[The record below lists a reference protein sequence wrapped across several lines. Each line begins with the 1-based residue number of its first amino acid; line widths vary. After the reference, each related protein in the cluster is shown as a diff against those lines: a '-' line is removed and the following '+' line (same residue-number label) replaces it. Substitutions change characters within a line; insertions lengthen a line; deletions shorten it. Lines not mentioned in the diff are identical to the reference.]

1 MLLAAT
7 SSMADQIMDRISDHP
22 WPGCQIQIGGMTVTW
37 MSSAIASMI
46 ITALVLVAV
55 IIPMARKHKAMPSGS
70 ANVLDLVVVFVRD
83 MIARPALHDKSY
95 QYLPLLLTLFLFIL
109 GMNLMG
115 IIPLEAISHLA
126 NIPAIGH
133 TATSIPTVCAG
144 LASIALFTIIVSGMA
159 SQVRRI
165 RRRRGLPMSIC
176 ILISPWLW
184 VKSLSPEI
192 PGPVGS
198 ILLIPLALMEL
209 IGAVA
214 KCFSLMIR
222 LCANMITGHAL
233 LAVMMV
239 FILEAMRAYFVS
251 DSTDLFLVGP
261 AAVAGAVAVSMLE
274 LLVAGLQAYIFTFL
288 TAMFVGLYAE
298 GAH

>member
-22 WPGCQIQIGGMTVTW
+22 WPGCQVQIGGMTVTW
-37 MSSAIASMI
+37 MSSAIGSML
-46 ITALVLVAV
+46 ITAFVILAV
-55 IIPMARKHKAMPSGS
+55 IIPMARKHKTMPHGS

-83 MIARPALHDKSY
+83 MIARPALHDKAY
-95 QYLPLLLTLFLFIL
+95 RYLPLLLTMFLFIL
-109 GMNLMG
+109 GLNLMG
-115 IIPLEAISHLA
+115 MIPLEAISHLA
-126 NIPAIGH
+126 GIPAIGH

-144 LASIALFTIIVSGMA
+144 LASLALFTIVVSGLIA
-159 SQVRRI
+159 QVRRV
-165 RRRRGLPMSIC
+165 RAQRGYSLLACLVM
-176 ILISPWLW
+176 SPWLW
-184 VKSLSPEI
+184 FKSLSPDI
-192 PGPVGS
+192 PGPIGV
-198 ILLIPLALMEL
+198 IMLFPLAVMEL

-239 FILEAMRAYFVS
+239 SILQALTAYVEIQSPSLFIVA
-251 DSTDLFLVGP
+251 P
-261 AAVAGAVAVSMLE
+261 AAIMGAVAFSLLE

>member
-1 MLLAAT
+1 
-7 SSMADQIMDRISDHP
+7 MADQIMDRISDHP
-22 WPGCQIQIGGMTVTW
+22 WPGCQVQIGGMTVTW
-37 MSSAIASMI
+37 MSSAIGSML
-46 ITALVLVAV
+46 ITAFVILAV
-55 IIPMARKHKAMPSGS
+55 IIPMARKHKTMPRGS

-83 MIARPALHDKSY
+83 MIARPALHGRAY
-95 QYLPLLLTLFLFIL
+95 QYLPILLTIFLFIL

-126 NIPAIGH
+126 NIPPIGH
-133 TATSIPTVCAG
+133 TATSIPTTCAG
-144 LASIALFTIIVSGMA
+144 LASIALLTIVISGMA
-159 SQVRRI
+159 SQIRRI
-165 RRRRGLPMSIC
+165 RARRRLPLLVC

-192 PGPVGS
+192 PGPVGG
-198 ILLIPLALMEL
+198 ILLLPLALMEL
-209 IGAVA
+209 IGAVT

-239 FILEAMRAYFVS
+239 FILEAIRAYFVS
-251 DSTDLFLVGP
+251 ASTNIILVAP
-261 AAVAGAVAVSMLE
+261 AAIAGAVAVSMLE

-288 TAMFVGLYAE
+288 TAMFIGLYAE
-298 GAH
+298 GGH